1 VIGYLR
7 GRLLQSSPETVLLD
21 VGGVGYE
28 VHVTVPT
35 FVALERSG
43 EEQVALHVHTH
54 LKEDGIALYGFA
66 TEAEKRLFEKLLG
79 VTGIGPRLAR
89 VILSGMAAPDLVSAL
104 KSADTARL
112 ARIPGVGRKTSERLV
127 LELRDRLEGLA
138 AAAPPAATDR
148 ADDAVSALVNLG
160 YKPAAAQTAVAA
172 IREETPEIPFE
183 ELLRKSLKRLS
194 RA

>member
-1 VIGYLR
+1 MIGYLR

>member
-1 VIGYLR
+1 
-7 GRLLQSSPETVLLD
+7 
-21 VGGVGYE
+21 
-28 VHVTVPT
+28 
-35 FVALERSG
+35 
-43 EEQVALHVHTH
+43 
-54 LKEDGIALYGFA
+54 
-66 TEAEKRLFEKLLG
+66 
-79 VTGIGPRLAR
+79 
-89 VILSGMAAPDLVSAL
+89 
-104 KSADTARL
+104 
-112 ARIPGVGRKTSERLV
+112 VGRKTSERLV